1 MSGPTAFSLPRRDLL
16 RGGALVV
23 GFALAGPALAQAPG
37 GPPAPPP
44 ATPDPAQVDTWLAIH
59 TDNTATLYL
68 GFVELGQGTTTALPQ
83 VAAEELDLDLDQVR
97 VAPAE
102 TNITPNQ
109 GGTYSSASIA
119 RGSPQVRAAA
129 AEARQALLAL
139 AAAKLGAPAGQL
151 EVSRGVVSAK
161 GGKGR
166 RSVSYGQ
173 LIGDKRFEL
182 KVSGKAPVK
191 SPDQYRLVATKAPRR
206 DIAAKVRGEHGYIQ
220 HERLEGMLHARVV
233 RPPGQP
239 AYGAG
244 AKVLALDES
253 SIAAIPGARVLRRG
267 DFLAVAA
274 EREWDAVKAARALKV
289 SWDAAPTLPPPK
301 ELYERMRAGPTT
313 DTVVLQRGDSHAAL
327 AGAAQRVSMS
337 CRGPYQSHA
346 TFAPGCALADVR
358 RDGALVI
365 CASQDIYNLRRE
377 LASILGL
384 TEPRIRVQFRDA
396 SGTYGH
402 SCYDDVAQ
410 AAAIASQLAGRPVR
424 LQFMRSDEHGW
435 DTYGPAHLGEVRVS
449 AGPDGRI
456 TAYEYDGWQ
465 HNWSQV
471 EASEQLAMGTAPTE
485 WPTFPSQQVS
495 ALTCGGQYAIPNLK
509 LVNHHVP
516 GQGYL
521 RGAWLRSPLDLSF
534 AFTSEQAI
542 DQLAYRLGRDPYEFR
557 RLNIADDRWL
567 GVLDAAAK
575 AANWTPRRAG
585 SGLSDAQ
592 VVAGRGI
599 GLGTHLQSWGG
610 AVADVEVDRTSGRV
624 RIKHLYGA
632 IDAGLVVNP
641 GNVEAQVM
649 GQLVQTA
656 SRMLHEEVSFDEHGV
671 TSLDWRSYPVIR
683 FDDCP
688 EVTPVIV
695 QRPHERS
702 LGAGEQVMAAAA
714 AAIANAVF
722 DATGRRLDQYPLTPE
737 RMKAALAGPAVV

>member
-1 MSGPTAFSLPRRDLL
+1 MSDTAFSLPRRDLL

-37 GPPAPPP
+37 PRAGPPP

-59 TDNTATLYL
+59 KDNSATLYL

-83 VAAEELDLDLDQVR
+83 VAAEELDLDLDQFR

-102 TNITPNQ
+102 TNVTPNQ

-129 AEARQALLAL
+129 AEARLALLTL
-139 AAAKLGAPAGQL
+139 AAARLATPMDQL
-151 EVSRGVVSAK
+151 EVSRGVVFVK
-161 GGKGR
+161 GDQGR
-166 RSVSYGQ
+166 RTVTYGE
-173 LIGDKRFEL
+173 LIGDRRFEL
-182 KVSGKAPVK
+182 KVSGKAPTK
-191 SPDQYRLVATKAPRR
+191 SPRAYRLVGSKAERR
-206 DIAAKVRGEHGYIQ
+206 DLPAKIKGQHPYIQ
-220 HERLEGMLHARVV
+220 HERLDGMIHARVV
-233 RPPGQP
+233 RPRGQP

-244 AKVLALDES
+244 AKVISVDEG

-274 EREWDAVKAARALKV
+274 EREWDAVKAARQLKV
-289 SWDAAPTLPPPK
+289 VWDAVPTLPPQT
-301 ELYERMRAGPTT
+301 ELYDRMRADKTT
-313 DTVVLQRGDSHAAL
+313 DTIVLQRGDAAAAL
-327 AGAAQRVSMS
+327 SGAAHSVSMT

-346 TFAPGCALADVR
+346 TFAPNCALADVR
-358 RDGALVI
+358 PDSALVI
-365 CASQDIYNLRRE
+365 CTSQDIYNLRRE
-377 LASILGL
+377 LGPILGL
-384 TEPRIRVQFRDA
+384 AEPKIRVQFRDA

-424 LQFMRSDEHGW
+424 LQFMRSDELGW
-435 DTYGPAHLGEVRVS
+435 DTYGPAHLGDVRVA
-449 AGPDGRI
+449 AGPDGKI
-456 TAYEYDGWQ
+456 IGYQYDGWH

-471 EASEQLAMGTAPTE
+471 ETSQQLSMGTAPTE
-485 WPTFPSQQVS
+485 WPTFASQTV
-495 ALTCGGQYAIPNLK
+495 ATGTCGGQYAIPNLK

-542 DQLAYRLGRDPYEFR
+542 DQLAYKLGRDPYEFR
-557 RLNIADDRWL
+557 RLNIADERWM

-575 AANWTPRRAG
+575 AAGWTPRPAAARLA
-585 SGLSDAQ
+585 DAN
-592 VVAGRGI
+592 VVTGRGI

-610 AVADVEVDRTSGRV
+610 AVAEIEVDKASGRV

-641 GNVEAQVM
+641 GNVEAQIM

-656 SRMLHEEVSFDEHGV
+656 SRMLMEEVTFDEHGV
-671 TSLDWRSYPVIR
+671 TSLDWRGYPVIG
-683 FDDCP
+683 FQDCP
-688 EVTPVIV
+688 EVTPVVV
-695 QRPHERS
+695 QRLDQPS
-702 LGAGEQVMAAAA
+702 SGAGEEVMAAAA
-714 AAIANAVF
+714 GAIANAFF
-722 DATGRRLDQYPLTPE
+722 DATGRRLDQYPLTPD
-737 RMKAALAGPAVV
+737 RVKAALASPALV